1 MLKLDLTFYSVFS
14 LIIVVDETGY
24 ESWQSWKQ
32 WCCGLRWKLSNCAQ
46 SFVFCLQ
53 IVTEWINAMF
63 LLVNKF
69 KTIGIPL
76 VQGQVQRG

>member
-32 WCCGLRWKLSNCAQ
+32 WCCGLRWNLFNCAQ